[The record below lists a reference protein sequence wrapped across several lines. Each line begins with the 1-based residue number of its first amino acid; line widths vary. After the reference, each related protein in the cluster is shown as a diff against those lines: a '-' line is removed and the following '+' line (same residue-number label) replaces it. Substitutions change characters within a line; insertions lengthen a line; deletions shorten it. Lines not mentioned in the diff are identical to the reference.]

1 MTFQTLQKT
10 LLNLKD
16 SSNLA
21 KLLDYKNMDK
31 FHQAIYK
38 VANAKSLAKFLRDG
52 HYDYIYTSKELVL
65 KLASIY
71 KIDINAELENAQKLN
86 DELQKYKNSYIY
98 K

>member
-65 KLASIY
+65 SWQVFIKLT
-71 KIDINAELENAQKLN
+71 
-86 DELQKYKNSYIY
+86 
-98 K
+98 